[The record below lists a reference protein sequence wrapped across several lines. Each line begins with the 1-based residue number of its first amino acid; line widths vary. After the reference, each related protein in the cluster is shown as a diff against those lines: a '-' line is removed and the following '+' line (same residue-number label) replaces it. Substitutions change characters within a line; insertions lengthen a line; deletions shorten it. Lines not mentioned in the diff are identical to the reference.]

1 MNAPKTNLFG
11 HWWLWVIL
19 MAVLVFWSL
28 SIGSVQVPL
37 SDIFD
42 ASSEYFEVVW
52 SLRLPRIINAI
63 LVGGCLA
70 LAGLLIQN
78 LVKNPLADP
87 YLLGVSG
94 GAAVVQLLIIITGLS
109 LSQHVLF
116 AFGFLGSLLT
126 TLLLLKLSYQ
136 GRIRPDKI
144 TLNGVVLAFG
154 FAAFISF
161 VLATASGQQVK
172 SMMFWL
178 MGDLSFSQ
186 PNWLMPLIVLVCFL
200 VLFNNARALDLLAR
214 GETFALKSGVN
225 TNRMNLMVFIITALL
240 TSMAVAQAGTIGFVG
255 LIIPH
260 LVRLIVGYQHR
271 KLIPMCF
278 LVGASFLLAADTL
291 ARTVMSPIQ
300 LPVGIFTALIGVP
313 VFLWLNKKI

>member
-1 MNAPKTNLFG
+1 MGVFQNASKI
-11 HWWLWVIL
+11 WLISALL
-19 MAVLVFWSL
+19 MLLLIITAMLV
-28 SIGSVQVPL
+28 GSVSTPV
-37 SDIFD
+37 D
-42 ASSEYFEVVW
+42 ALWDTNSPYYDVIW
-52 SLRLPRIINAI
+52 QLRFPRIINA
-63 LVGGCLA
+63 LMVGACLS

-94 GAAVVQLLIIITGLS
+94 GAAAVQLLVIVTGLS
-109 LSQHVLF
+109 LSPLILF
-116 AFGFLGSLLT
+116 LFGFMGSLLAAM
-126 TLLLLKLSYQ
+126 LLLKLSYY
-136 GRIRPDKI
+136 GELRPNKI

-178 MGDLSFSQ
+178 MGDLSFAQ
-186 PNWLMPLIVLVCFL
+186 FNWLMPVLLLSMMVML
-200 VLFNNARALDLLAR
+200 MSKARALDLLAR
-214 GETFALKSGVN
+214 GDLFAQKSGVN
-225 TNRMNLMVFIITALL
+225 TKQLNLQSFVMTALL

-260 LVRLIVGYQHR
+260 MVRLLVGYQHR
-271 KLIPMCF
+271 NLIPMSMV
-278 LVGASFLLAADTL
+278 VGAGFLLLADTL
-291 ARTVMSPIQ
+291 ARTVMNPIQ

-313 VFLWLNKKI
+313 VFLWLNRKL

>member
-1 MNAPKTNLFG
+1 ML
-11 HWWLWVIL
+11 LL
-19 MAVLVFWSL
+19 VLVVVAL
-28 SIGSVQVPL
+28 SVGSVHVPFAAL
-37 SDIFD
+37 FD
-42 ASSEYFEVVW
+42 SNSAYFEIVW
-52 SLRLPRIINAI
+52 QLRLPRIINAI
-63 LVGGCLA
+63 MVGACLA

-94 GAAVVQLLIIITGLS
+94 GAAVVQLLVIVTGLS
-109 LSQHVLF
+109 LSQHLLF
-116 AFGFLGSLLT
+116 AFGFMGSLLA

-136 GRIRPDKI
+136 GRIRPDKV

-161 VLATASGQQVK
+161 ILATASGQQIK

-178 MGDLSFSQ
+178 MGDMSFAK
-186 PNWLMPLIVLVCFL
+186 PNALMPVLLLISFL
-200 VLFNNARALDLLAR
+200 LLIKHSRALDLLAR
-214 GETFALKSGVN
+214 GDLFALKSGVN
-225 TNRMNLMVFIITALL
+225 THRINLMIFMITALL

-260 LVRLIVGYQHR
+260 LVRMVAGYQHR
-271 KLIPMCF
+271 QLIPMCV
-278 LVGASFLLAADTL
+278 LVGACFLLAADTL

-313 VFLWLNKKI
+313 VFLWLNRKV

>member
-1 MNAPKTNLFG
+1 MNNAINHLFC
-11 HWWLWVIL
+11 HWWVWCLLLLLLI
-19 MAVLVFWSL
+19 VLALSL
-28 SIGSVQVPL
+28 GSVHVPL
-37 SDIFD
+37 NSFFD
-42 ASSEYFEVVW
+42 SKSPYFEIVW
-52 SLRLPRIINAI
+52 ELRFPRIINAI
-63 LVGGCLA
+63 MVGACLA

-94 GAAVVQLLIIITGLS
+94 GAAVVQLLVIVTGLS
-109 LSQHVLF
+109 VSQHLLF
-116 AFGFLGSLLT
+116 VFGFSGSLLA
-126 TLLLLKLSYQ
+126 TLLLLKLSFH
-136 GRIRPDKI
+136 GRLRPDKI

-161 VLATASGQQVK
+161 ILATASGQQIK

-178 MGDLSFSQ
+178 MGDMSFAQ
-186 PNWLMPLIVLVCFL
+186 PNALMPLLLLISFVLL
-200 VLFNNARALDLLAR
+200 IRQNRALDLLAR
-214 GETFALKSGVN
+214 GDLFALKSGVN
-225 TNRMNLMVFIITALL
+225 TNRINLMIFIITALL

-260 LVRLIVGYQHR
+260 LVRMLAGYQHR
-271 KLIPMCF
+271 QLIPMCV
-278 LVGASFLLAADTL
+278 LVGACFLLAADTL

-313 VFLWLNKKI
+313 VFLWLNQKI

>member
-1 MNAPKTNLFG
+1 ML
-11 HWWLWVIL
+11 
-19 MAVLVFWSL
+19 LVFVGL
-28 SIGSVQVPL
+28 SVGSVHVPL
-37 SDIFD
+37 NAIFD
-42 ASSEYFEVVW
+42 SDSSYFEIVW
-52 SLRLPRIINAI
+52 QLRFPRIINAI
-63 LVGGCLA
+63 MVGACLA

-94 GAAVVQLLIIITGLS
+94 GAAVVQLLVIVTGLS
-109 LSQHVLF
+109 LSQHLLF
-116 AFGFLGSLLT
+116 AFGFMGSLLA

-136 GRIRPDKI
+136 GRIRPDKV

-161 VLATASGQQVK
+161 ILATASGQQIK

-178 MGDLSFSQ
+178 MGDMSFAK
-186 PNWLMPLIVLVCFL
+186 PNALMPVLLLISFL
-200 VLFNNARALDLLAR
+200 LLIKHNRALDLLAR
-214 GETFALKSGVN
+214 GDLFALKSGVN
-225 TNRMNLMVFIITALL
+225 THRINLMIFVITALL

-260 LVRLIVGYQHR
+260 LVRMVAGYQHR
-271 KLIPMCF
+271 NLIPMCI
-278 LVGASFLLAADTL
+278 LVGACFLLAADNL

-313 VFLWLNKKI
+313 VFLWLNRKV